1 MSKLRFQWQWL
12 AAILIIALVL
22 AACSKDEPTAT
33 PVPELPTA
41 APEVQEE
48 ATAVP
53 EVVEP
58 AADTPEISQ
67 PIYRWGE
74 VADRLWVLV
83 AYGDALNPTVVEEG
97 LAITAAFS
105 SSENVVN
112 GNAGCNGYFGPYES
126 TDDGGLSMPGPF
138 GVTMKFCE
146 EGMDAEA
153 AYLGALETVSAWTL
167 NEEGRLELAY
177 DSGQPYD
184 EKLIYAPGETPLT
197 GTNWLLVSYGD
208 PEDLQSLE
216 EGTAITAEFVAESDT
231 TGVVGGNATCNNYT
245 TGYSLDGDQ
254 ITVGPIAGTL
264 MMCPVGADQE
274 AAYLA
279 ALSSAQTYQIAGT
292 NLQIT
297 YEGGVLNYTSLNLP
311 LENVLWQALVLNGQA
326 IPPEVEITALFN
338 PGDEAGMGTVG
349 GNSGCNSYNTGY
361 ETSSDISTNPP
372 THFLTISSPMAM
384 TMAMCPDE
392 TLANLEQ
399 SYLAALETAESYEI
413 QGEQMVIHTAGGD
426 IIYAADREPLLGTYW
441 SLVSLGD
448 INNPQ
453 PPVEGSNFTA
463 QFSRLPTMPSGTMVG
478 ETGCNAY
485 NATFTANVNE
495 IKVNLPVTTR
505 QECGDAQAEAEQ
517 QFFLGLNS
525 ATEYRI
531 LGSVLQIPYG
541 EGESRLVL
549 NFEATEPPAAPAV
562 DMTPLNGT
570 FWYLASFNGNPLVPG
585 SEITAGFNVA
595 EGGLTGEISGSGG
608 CNAYNAAI
616 DATAGSFTVGPIA
629 STRRACDQPL
639 MDQEGGYF
647 DWLSNAYDYD
657 RAGDQLLISTVH
669 GVLVYNTYPTLD
681 QSAELQNK
689 TWYLV
694 SVGTLSAVPGSN
706 STAFFNSD
714 GATLNGYSGCNDFAG
729 SYNAQPGNKL
739 AISGMTSTLAACP
752 TDALTKQE
760 EALLIFLPS
769 AISYSV
775 NGSSMQIQT
784 VDGSVINYTA
794 IPPAG
799 PTGPTA
805 VINGPD
811 QVDAGQPLAYD
822 GSGSMAGSTPIV
834 SYSWNMGD
842 GATLYGPAIQ
852 YTYNTAGTYT
862 IQLTVTD
869 QSGLT
874 NTASKAVTVR
884 PVVDAVPPT
893 AAIEGP
899 AVAFVG
905 EQVTFSAAN
914 SQQGTAAIASYSW
927 QSGDGNNTGPV
938 ANNTFTTIYSKPGIY
953 YPTVTVADASGL
965 GDSASMAITINANL
979 EGTAWHLTTAI
990 QGTTVSLQFSN
1001 GTLGG
1006 FAGCN
1011 NYNAGYST
1019 TLAAGPTNSIQVG
1032 PIITSQAICDETT
1045 MSQEQAYLAG
1055 LSTASQYTISG
1066 TSLTLT
1072 TANGPLIFAAAIATP
1087 FVGPVTTQ

>member
-1 MSKLRFQWQWL
+1 MSKIRFQWRWL
-12 AAILIIALVL
+12 AAILIISLVL
-22 AACSKDEPTAT
+22 AACSQDEPTAT
-33 PVPELPTA
+33 PVPEQPTA
-41 APEVQEE
+41 APEMQEE
-48 ATAVP
+48 PTAVP

-58 AADTPEISQ
+58 ATEAPEISQ

-97 LAITAAFS
+97 QFITASFS
-105 SSENVVN
+105 SSENQVN
-112 GNAGCNGYFGPYES
+112 GNAGCNGYFGAYES
-126 TDDGGLSMPGPF
+126 TDDGGLTIPGPI
-138 GVTMKFCE
+138 GVTMMFCE
-146 EGMDAEA
+146 QGMEAEA
-153 AYLGALETVSAWTL
+153 AYLGALETVTAWTL

-177 DSGQPYD
+177 DSGQPQD
-184 EKLIYAPGETPLT
+184 EKLVYAPGETPLT

-208 PEDLQSLE
+208 PEELQSLE
-216 EGTAITAEFVAESDT
+216 EDTAITAEFVAESDT

-245 TGYSLDGDQ
+245 TGYTLDGDQ

-274 AAYLA
+274 AVYLA
-279 ALSSAQTYQIAGT
+279 ALSSAQTYQIAGP
-292 NLQIT
+292 NLQIV

-361 ETSSDISTNPP
+361 EASSDITTNPP
-372 THFLTISSPMAM
+372 THFLTINSPMAM

-399 SYLAALETAESYEI
+399 SYLTALETAESYEI

-426 IIYAADREPLLGTYW
+426 IIYAANREPLLGTYW
-441 SLVSLGD
+441 LLVSLGD
-448 INNPQ
+448 LNNPQ

-463 QFSRLPTMPSGTMVG
+463 QFNRLPTMPSGTVVG
-478 ETGCNAY
+478 GTGCNEY

-517 QFFLGLNS
+517 KFFLGLNS

-541 EGESRLVL
+541 EGESRQVL
-549 NFEATEPPAAPAV
+549 NFAATEPPAAPAV
-562 DMTPLNGT
+562 DLTPLNGT

-585 SEITAGFNVA
+585 SEITTGFDVN

-608 CNAYNAAI
+608 CNGYNAVI
-616 DATAGSFTVGPIA
+616 DATTGSFTVGPIA
-629 STRRACDQPL
+629 STRKACDQAV

-647 DWLSNAYDYD
+647 DWLSNAYGFD
-657 RAGDQLLISTVH
+657 RAGDQLLISTIH
-669 GVLVYNTYPTLD
+669 GVLVYNSYPTLD
-681 QSAELQNK
+681 QSAELQNR

-706 STAFFNSD
+706 STALFQNN
-714 GATLNGYSGCNDFAG
+714 GTKLNGYTGCNDFAG

-752 TDALTKQE
+752 TEALTKQE
-760 EALLIFLPS
+760 QALLIFLPS

-784 VDGSVINYTA
+784 VDGSVINYTSL
-794 IPPAG
+794 PPVTAG
-799 PTGPTA
+799 GPSA
-805 VINGPD
+805 VISGSTEGNTGE
-811 QVDAGQPLAYD
+811 VLFFD
-822 GSGSMAGSTPIV
+822 GSGSLPLGSPIAT
-834 SYSWNMGD
+834 YTWKMGD
-842 GATLYGPAIQ
+842 GALLSGP
-852 YTYNTAGTYT
+852 YVPYSYNTAGSYT
-862 IQLTVTD
+862 VGLTVTD
-869 QSGLT
+869 QAGNNDTTSVLIQIY
-874 NTASKAVTVR
+874 
-884 PVVDAVPPT
+884 PVVEVTPPSAV
-893 AAIEGP
+893 IEGP
-899 AVAFVG
+899 TVAFVG

-914 SQQGTAAIASYSW
+914 SQQGTAAIASYNW
-927 QSGDGNNTGPV
+927 RSGDGYDSGSV
-938 ANNTFTTIYSKPGIY
+938 ADSSFTTIYSKPGIY
-953 YPTVTVADASGL
+953 YPAVTVADAGGSS
-965 GDSASMAITINANL
+965 DSASMAITINANL
-979 EGTAWHLTTAI
+979 EGTAWHLTTAA

-1011 NYNAGYST
+1011 NYNAGYTST
-1019 TLAAGPTNSIQVG
+1019 RAAGPTNTIQVG
-1032 PIITSQAICDETT
+1032 PITTSQAICDETI
-1045 MSQEQAYLAG
+1045 MAQEQAYLAA
-1055 LSTASQYTISG
+1055 LSTAGQYTISG

-1072 TANGPLIFAAAIATP
+1072 TANGPLLFAAAVPTP
-1087 FVGPVTTQ
+1087 YAGPVTTQ